1 MVELL
6 QEIILTESKIS
17 KLSLPF
23 DSSKGLY
30 NLVEKEIFRRHDIND
45 SIYEESMNW
54 YYEHPDE
61 LMQIYEILVDT
72 LMVMEKQHQDKAFR
86 EPGTRPGEDQRE

>member
-1 MVELL
+1 MVGLL

-30 NLVEKEIFRRHDIND
+30 NLVEDELFRRHDIND
-45 SIYEESMNW
+45 SIYEDSMNW

-72 LMVMEKQHQDKAFR
+72 LMVMEKRNQDEAFR
-86 EPGTRPGEDQRE
+86 ESDGRPKEDQRE